1 LEDYEMKKVLPL
13 KAFLV
18 IGIFSIAL
26 VPLASAGVGQALYER
41 WNGGGYDADGAGAES
56 MLTESSTPV
65 YTEII
70 TSAEWGVG
78 DNDSIEDYRA
88 RITAWLIPPVTGEY
102 IFWLVTDD
110 AGRLWLSTDDD
121 PANAQLIA
129 QETEYAGEDGWGE
142 IGDETQSAA
151 ITLERGKAYW
161 LRGGYQEGGGGDHIR
176 IGWASAEAGIADHTV
191 IKGQYLS
198 DTNPFCASNI
208 NPADGAINVHLD
220 TILSFN
226 TGLAVPDDP
235 NAPLT
240 ANPDITTHFVYMCKD
255 DPEDPNLTLAL
266 AATLDVGTTSY
277 DPEGQFELQRESVYR
292 WRVDEGLG
300 TDPNPDDPNA
310 VITGPIWSF
319 STVGYT
325 PYFNPDLPADAIVDA
340 GEDVTFRVEATNP
353 YTYDNTGLSY
363 QWYKA
368 AAGDPE
374 GSPLACTEPTLVIS
388 DVQIADEGDYFCRV
402 TIDDHPEDFAD
413 SARAA
418 LAVKRLLAH
427 WPFDNDPNSNDPNI
441 SGITEDIIGDADGV
455 IIGNVVSGTG
465 VIGNAF
471 YFDAAEQMRVEIPT
485 ETINRRNWTLSCWIK
500 IPADNINETY
510 NDIISNGPDR
520 GYPYGNFYLAAW
532 PYPDED
538 EIVEFISVINNEGG
552 EWSKILPKEVWQH
565 FAVVYDTRTESH
577 SYYINGG
584 RMDEE
589 DKSANPFTGFGPIL
603 SIGADADDAYSYPY
617 TGWVDDLR
625 MYSYPLEQQEITELY
640 LEGAGTEEVCLAHW
654 PLDNEPDNTDPN
666 TSGIVEDVIGDADGV
681 VVGDVEWGPGLA
693 GNAAFFDGKKTRIE
707 LPTRTINRTSWSISF
722 WVNVPTSHVKE
733 DYNDIISNGPYREDP
748 WVYLYISGSIYPDE
762 ADFCSAINNA
772 GDIWSWYYEKETWHH
787 LVTTY
792 DPRTMTHTFYVNG
805 AKIGDDFDMS
815 RDPFL
820 GFGPLISIGADA
832 DDAFSY
838 PYSGWVDEVRFYSY
852 PLRHS
857 EVLDLYMTGLNLD
870 EACINWEMPFYDMND
885 DCKIDIEDFSYMASV
900 FSTDDEQADF
910 SGNDIVDLAD
920 LVELAGMW
928 LECGIYPTCAE
939 PEL

>member
-1 LEDYEMKKVLPL
+1 MITTAHADLWAPTPVNHSFEERDLGTDDNWSGSVLSWFDVDWTWEQTGTGLEGNGIPIPPDGLNWGGIGGTGVSYIYQQVGTYTGSIGMDIDFYIGLRSNTDNGPVRVSLWVGGNSDTAADYRTLDIDVGAEMVDSKTWTPEDLGSIDFGIVHVDGPL
-13 KAFLV
+13 S
-18 IGIFSIAL
+18 IG
-26 VPLASAGVGQALYER
+26 PGYE
-41 WNGGGYDADGAGAES
+41 DGA
-56 MLTESSTPV
+56 PV
-65 YTEII
+65 WLQFANLG
-70 TSAEWGVG
+70 TSGQMF
-78 DNDSIEDYRA
+78 IDY
-88 RITAWLIPPVTGEY
+88 IHFLPPSQAFGPM
-102 IFWLVTDD
+102 
-110 AGRLWLSTDDD
+110 
-121 PANAQLIA
+121 PAN
-129 QETEYAGEDGWGE
+129 
-142 IGDETQSAA
+142 
-151 ITLERGKAYW
+151 R
-161 LRGGYQEGGGGDHIR
+161 
-176 IGWASAEAGIADHTV
+176 
-191 IKGQYLS
+191 
-198 DTNPFCASNI
+198 
-208 NPADGAINVHLD
+208 AINVRLD
-220 TILSFN
+220 QTLSFN
-226 TGLAVPDDP
+226 TGLAVDPEDP
-235 NAPLT
+235 NAPYIV
-240 ANPDITTHFVYMCKD
+240 NPDITTHFVYMCKG

-353 YTYDNTGLSY
+353 YTYDDTGLSY

-368 AAGDPE
+368 TIENPE
-374 GSPLACTEPTLVIS
+374 GSPLACTEPNLAIS

-402 TIDDHPEDFAD
+402 TIDNHPEDFAD
-413 SARAA
+413 SARAV
-418 LAVKRLLAH
+418 LAVKRPLAH
-427 WPFDNDPNSNDPNI
+427 WPFDDDPNTTTKS
-441 SGITEDIIGDADGV
+441 TEDIIGDADGV

-465 VIGNAF
+465 LMGNAF
-471 YFDAAEQMRVEIPT
+471 YFDAAEQMRIEIPT
-485 ETINRRNWTLSCWIK
+485 ETINRRNWTLSFWAK
-500 IPADNINETY
+500 IPSDNLNEGY

-520 GYPYGNFYLAAW
+520 EYPYGNFYLSAW
-532 PYPDED
+532 PYLDED
-538 EIVEFISVINNEGG
+538 EIVDFISVINNEGG

-565 FAVVYDTRTESH
+565 LAVTYDTRTESH

-584 RMDEE
+584 KMDEE

-603 SIGADADDAYSYPY
+603 SIGADADDAYTSPY

-625 MYSYPLEQQEITELY
+625 LYSYPMEQQEITDLY
-640 LEGAGTEEVCLAHW
+640 LEGAGTEEECLAYW
-654 PLDNEPDNTDPN
+654 PLDNDPDNTDPN

-722 WVNVPTSHVKE
+722 WINVPTSHVKE

-772 GDIWSWYYEKETWHH
+772 GDIWSWYYEKEIWHH

-792 DPRTMTHTFYVNG
+792 DPRTMIHTFYVNG

-820 GFGPLISIGADA
+820 GFGPILSIGADA
-832 DDAFSY
+832 DGSFSY
-838 PYSGWVDEVRFYSY
+838 AYSGWVDEVRFYSY

-885 DCKIDIEDFSYMASV
+885 DCKIDMEDFAYISSV
-900 FSTDDEQADF
+900 FSTDDEQADL

-928 LECGIYPTCAE
+928 LECGVYPMCAE
-939 PEL
+939 PEQ